1 MGNCV
6 TWKGKLCII
15 VNSSVRKQVGLMT
28 RQQKALLD
36 MISIIITK
44 LIEIAVN
51 HAKIASL
58 LFHHHPQ
65 SVFPVVMVT
74 CSLLWVACFFFFF
87 FPRKLSIQDAF
98 KKLRPKNVIHGS
110 TCVKEKKIF
119 T

>member
-58 LFHHHPQ
+58 LFHHPPQ

-87 FPRKLSIQDAF
+87 FLENFRF
-98 KKLRPKNVIHGS
+98 KMHLRNLGLKMSFMVLL
-110 TCVKEKKIF
+110 V
-119 T
+119 